1 VQNINTFKANTIAKT
16 KNAFKPKKITPGK
29 LGVYIVLTLW
39 SITTFVPLLWVLNN
53 SFKTSGD
60 ILSSSMT
67 FAKKF
72 DFTNYKTI
80 MSYANIGRAFI
91 NSFIISGS
99 VVILVLVIGGFSAFA
114 ISRFELKY
122 GKWIKMFLFVS
133 MLVPQYSILVPNLL
147 LLGKLNFGAFHVS
160 HSYLSIIIPQV
171 ASSLSLVILIISG
184 YMSSLP
190 AELEEAAIIDGC
202 SIPKIFFKI
211 TLPLSLPIFSTA
223 GILTFLFSY
232 NDLLL
237 SLVYISDR
245 TKQPICVI
253 LSLVSSVFGT
263 NYGALMAAIMV
274 TILPVLALYTVSQ
287 EYVIKGL
294 TSGAVKG

>member
-1 VQNINTFKANTIAKT
+1 MPDTAKKT
-16 KNAFKPKKITPGK
+16 LKQRNITPGK
-29 LGVYIVLTLW
+29 IAVYTSLTLW
-39 SITTFVPLLWVLNN
+39 AITTFIPLLWVVNN
-53 SFKTSGD
+53 SFKSSNE
-60 ILSSSMT
+60 ILGSSMT
-67 FAKKF
+67 FAKKL
-72 DFTNYKTI
+72 DFSNYHTI
-80 MSYANIGRAFI
+80 MGYTDIGRAFI

-99 VVILVLVIGGFSAFA
+99 VVILALIIGGFAAFA

-122 GKWIKMFLFVS
+122 VKWIKMFLFVS

-147 LLGKLNFGAFHVS
+147 FLSKMNFGTFRVS

-190 AELEEAAIIDGC
+190 TELEEAAIMDGC

-211 TLPLSLPIFSTA
+211 ILPLSLPVFSTA

-263 NYGALMAAIMV
+263 NYGALMAAIVV
-274 TILPVLALYTVSQ
+274 TIIPVLVLYTVSQ

-294 TSGAVKG
+294 TAGAVKS

>member
-1 VQNINTFKANTIAKT
+1 MENINKARIYKKARSPFKLTG
-16 KNAFKPKKITPGK
+16 ITPGR
-29 LGVYIVLTLW
+29 LGVYSVLTLW
-39 SITTFVPLLWVLNN
+39 AITTFAPLIWVLNN
-53 SFKTSGD
+53 SFKTSGK
-60 ILSSSMT
+60 ILSSSV
-67 FAKKF
+67 ALAENINSI
-72 DFTNYKTI
+72 NYKTI
-80 MSYANIGRAFI
+80 LTYADIPRAFL

-99 VVILVLVIGGFSAFA
+99 VVILVLIFGGLAAFV

-122 GKWIKMFLFVS
+122 VKWIKMFLFVS

-147 LLGKLNFGAFHVS
+147 LLSKMHFGAFHVNNT
-160 HSYLSIIIPQV
+160 YLVIIIPQL

-184 YMSSLP
+184 YMATLP
-190 AELEEAAIIDGC
+190 VELEEAAIMDGC

-211 TLPLSLPIFSTA
+211 TLPLSLPVFSTA

-274 TILPVLALYTVSQ
+274 TIIPVIVLYVVSQ

-294 TSGAVKG
+294 TSGAIKG

>member
-1 VQNINTFKANTIAKT
+1 MMENITSAKIKAGARQLFRH
-16 KNAFKPKKITPGK
+16 KNITPGK
-29 LGVYIVLTLW
+29 AGVYTTLTLW
-39 SITTFVPLLWVLNN
+39 AITTFIPLLWVLNN
-53 SFKTSGD
+53 SFKSSGD
-60 ILSSSMT
+60 ILSSSMSFT
-67 FAKKF
+67 KKL

-80 MSYANIGRAFI
+80 MNYADIGRAFI

-99 VVILVLVIGGFSAFA
+99 VVILVLIIGGFAAFA
-114 ISRFELKY
+114 LSRFELKFVK
-122 GKWIKMFLFVS
+122 GIKMFLFVS

-147 LLGKLNFGAFHVS
+147 LLSKLHIGTLHVNNT
-160 HSYLSIIIPQV
+160 YLSIIIPQV

-184 YMSSLP
+184 YMASLP
-190 AELEEAAIIDGC
+190 TELEEAAIMDGC
-202 SIPKIFFKI
+202 SIPRIFFKI
-211 TLPLSLPIFSTA
+211 TMPLSLPVFSTA

-263 NYGALMAAIMV
+263 NYGALMAAIIV
-274 TILPVLALYTVSQ
+274 TIVPVLVLYTVSQ

-294 TSGAVKG
+294 TSGTIKS

>member
-1 VQNINTFKANTIAKT
+1 MQNINAAKLNIKIKPQNKFKL
-16 KNAFKPKKITPGK
+16 KKITPGK
-29 LGVYIVLTLW
+29 LGVYTVLTLW
-39 SITTFVPLLWVLNN
+39 SITTFAPLLWVLNN
-53 SFKTSGD
+53 SFKSSGD
-60 ILSSSMT
+60 ILSNSMT
-67 FAKKF
+67 LTKKI
-72 DFTNYKTI
+72 DFTNFKTI
-80 MSYANIGRAFI
+80 MSYADIGRAFI

-99 VVILVLVIGGFSAFA
+99 VVILVLIIGGFAAFA
-114 ISRFELKY
+114 ISRFNLKY

-147 LLGKLNFGAFHVS
+147 LLSKLHLGSFHVS
-160 HSYLSIIIPQV
+160 NSYLSIIIPQV

-184 YMSSLP
+184 YMASLP
-190 AELEEAAIIDGC
+190 TELEEAAIMDGC

-211 TLPLSLPIFSTA
+211 TMPLSLPIFSTA

-274 TILPVLALYTVSQ
+274 TILPVLAIYTVSQ

>member
-1 VQNINTFKANTIAKT
+1 MENINAVRIKKKVSNFFKVTQ
-16 KNAFKPKKITPGK
+16 ITPGK
-29 LGVYIVLTLW
+29 LGVYSILTLW
-39 SITTFVPLLWVLNN
+39 AITTFAPLIWVLNN
-53 SFKTSGD
+53 SFKTSSA
-60 ILSSSMT
+60 ILSSSVVL
-67 FAKKF
+67 AKKM
-72 DFTNYKTI
+72 DSTNYKTI
-80 MSYANIGRAFI
+80 LTYADIPRAFL

-99 VVILVLVIGGFSAFA
+99 VVILVLIFGGFAAFA

-122 GKWIKMFLFVS
+122 VKWIKMFLFVS

-147 LLGKLNFGAFHVS
+147 LLSKMNFGTFHINNT
-160 HSYLSIIIPQV
+160 YLVIIIPQL
-171 ASSLSLVILIISG
+171 ASSLSLAILIISG
-184 YMSSLP
+184 YMAALP
-190 AELEEAAIIDGC
+190 VELEEAAIMDGC

-211 TLPLSLPIFSTA
+211 TLPLSLPVFSTV

-263 NYGALMAAIMV
+263 NYGALMAAIVV
-274 TILPVLALYTVSQ
+274 TIIPVLVLYTVSQ

-294 TSGAVKG
+294 TAGAVKG

>member
-1 VQNINTFKANTIAKT
+1 MQKVNTSYKPQKLKKIPT
-16 KNAFKPKKITPGK
+16 KPNITPGK
-29 LGVYIVLTLW
+29 VAVYVTLTLW
-39 SITTFVPLLWVLNN
+39 TITTFAPLIWVLNN
-53 SFKTSGD
+53 SFKSSDD
-60 ILSSSMT
+60 ILSNSMAI
-67 FAKKF
+67 AKNINFK
-72 DFTNYKTI
+72 NYHTI
-80 MSYANIGRAFI
+80 MGYADIPRAFI

-99 VVILVLVIGGFSAFA
+99 VVILVLIIGGFAAFA
-114 ISRFELKY
+114 ISRFQLKY
-122 GKWIKMFLFVS
+122 IKWIKMFLFVS

-147 LLGKLNFGAFHVS
+147 LLSKMNFGNFRINN
-160 HSYLSIIIPQV
+160 SYLSIIIPQV
-171 ASSLSLVILIISG
+171 ASSLSLAILVISG

-190 AELEEAAIIDGC
+190 AELEEVAIMDGC

-211 TLPLSLPIFSTA
+211 TMPLSLPVFSTA

-263 NYGALMAAIMV
+263 NYGALMAAIVV
-274 TILPVLALYTVSQ
+274 TIIPVLVLYTVSQ

-294 TSGAVKG
+294 TAGAIKG